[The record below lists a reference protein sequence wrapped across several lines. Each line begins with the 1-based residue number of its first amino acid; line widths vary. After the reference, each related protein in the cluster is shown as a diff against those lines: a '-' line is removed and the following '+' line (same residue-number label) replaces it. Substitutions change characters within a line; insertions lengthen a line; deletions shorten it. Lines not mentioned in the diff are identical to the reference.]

1 MIRFDSIRYAEE
13 VDVSTIELMVKS
25 LDGLKGRQKAYSDQV
40 KKLDMIEGWWWD
52 STSFQPR
59 PDQPTHPQSP
69 AIPFIWD
76 WKDVGPLVHQMGDPD
91 LGVGLGQGAKKAE
104 RRVLV
109 LRNPGLKGQYA
120 ITNTFFGDLQL
131 VKKGEI
137 APSHRHTTTAA
148 RFIFEGGGGWT
159 TVEGERASLK
169 PGDLVIN
176 QQLGWHDHGND
187 ADENFVF
194 FDVLDIPLLTSLATA
209 TWDFDYVKVTG
220 DTNKT
225 AQDLEF
231 PLNYSNNLYS
241 SGGIVPKFIGGSRS
255 DHSPMLSYRWEV
267 VRETLKR
274 LRNEKGSAY
283 DGIIVEF
290 TNPATG
296 GSVGPTMSI
305 CAQLLRP
312 GEKTLSHRHNTS
324 VIFIGAEGRGYVKAG
339 DQRIDW
345 GKHDIFTVPSWHWH
359 EFGNDSKEDAI
370 VYSVSDSP
378 VIEKLGLYCEQ
389 RKTKEGGMEFIGWKP
404 NRLVEK

>member
-1 MIRFDSIRYAEE
+1 MTATVEL
-13 VDVSTIELMVKS
+13 ELMVKS
-25 LDGLKGRQKAYSDQV
+25 LGGLKGRQKVYSSKVHD
-40 KKLDMIEGWWWD
+40 LHMIEGWWWD
-52 STSFQPR
+52 AQDFKPR
-59 PDQPTHPQSP
+59 PDQPTHPQSA
-69 AIPFIWD
+69 AIPHIWN
-76 WKDVGPLVHQMGDPD
+76 WSEVGPLVHGMGDPE

-109 LRNPGLKGQYA
+109 LRNPALDPQYA
-120 ITNTFFGDLQL
+120 VTNTFFGDLQL
-131 VKKGEI
+131 VKKGEV

-148 RFIFEGGGGWT
+148 RFIFEGSGGWT

-176 QQLGWHDHGND
+176 QQLGWHDHGNNAED
-187 ADENFVF
+187 NFVF

-220 DTNKT
+220 DKNKT
-225 AQDLEF
+225 DQPLEF
-231 PLNYSNNLYS
+231 PLDFSNSLYQ
-241 SGGIVPKFIGGSRS
+241 SGGIVPKWIGGSRS

-267 VRETLKR
+267 VRDTLKR
-274 LRNEKGSAY
+274 LRKEQGSPY

-305 CAQLLRP
+305 CAQLIRP

-339 DQRIDW
+339 EKRIDW
-345 GKHDIFTVPSWHWH
+345 GKHDIFCVPSWHWH
-359 EFGNDSKEDAI
+359 EWGNDSNEDAI
-370 VYSVSDSP
+370 VYSVSDNP

-389 RKTKEGGMEFIGWKP
+389 RKTKDGKAEFLGWQA
-404 NRLVEK
+404 NRLVRK